1 MRRLNPNRVRSK
13 HTYTFLDISELFK
26 RHIRTVQQWK
36 ERGLQV
42 LDSTTKPYL
51 VMGSDLIEFLKRE
64 RAKRRISLKDGE
76 FYCSRCRDARKSIK
90 DKFRIEE
97 TGRFLGKESKQV
109 MIRGECE
116 VCGNQLYRFSSSGQI
131 KFLTEKGV
139 LTKQGQLSLY
149 GYNVRSVNTD
159 IQGTL
164 YL

>member
-1 MRRLNPNRVRSK
+1 MRRYNANKVRAR
-13 HTYTFLDISELFK
+13 HTYSFLEISELFGI
-26 RHIRTVQQWK
+26 HLRTVQRWGK
-36 ERGLQV
+36 RGLQV

-116 VCGNQLYRFSSSGQI
+116 DCGNQLYRLSSSKQI
-131 KFLTEKGV
+131 KILTEKGV

-149 GYNVRSVNTD
+149 GYNVRNVNAD
-159 IQGTL
+159 IQGAL
-164 YL
+164 DL